1 MAVLVVA
8 EHNSGVLS
16 DGTAR
21 TITAALALDP
31 VVDVLVA
38 GEQAQAVAEQAAE
51 LSGVNRVRCCADA
64 VYSHQLAEPMAVLIL
79 SLMEDYTAVMAPG
92 GTQGR
97 DTLPRVAA
105 ALDVAQLSEITRVID
120 ANTFERPIYA
130 GNVLATVVCEEST
143 QVITVRTTAF
153 EAAAIGSSVVIEA
166 VTAVA
171 APEVTRFVEESV
183 VRSERPEL
191 GSAKVVISGGRG
203 VGSAEGFKL
212 LEKVADE
219 LNAAIGASRAA
230 VDAGY
235 VPNDYQ
241 VGQSGKAV
249 APDLYIAV
257 GISGAIQH
265 WAGMKDSKVVVA
277 INRDEDCPMIQTA
290 DYALVADLF
299 DVLPELEEGLAQLK
313 AR

>member
-8 EHNSGVLS
+8 DHKSGVLS

-21 TITAALALDP
+21 TITAALALDA

-38 GEQAQAVAEQAAE
+38 GDEAQAVAEQAAQLE
-51 LSGVNRVRCCADA
+51 GVNRVRCCTDG
-64 VYSHQLAEPMAVLIL
+64 VYSHQLAEPLAALVL
-79 SLMEDYTAVMAPG
+79 SLMDDYTAVMAPG
-92 GTQGR
+92 STLGR

-120 ANTFERPIYA
+120 GNTFERPIYA
-130 GNVLATVVCEEST
+130 GNVMATVVCEEST
-143 QVITVRTTAF
+143 KVITVRTTAF
-153 EAAAIGSSVVIEA
+153 EPAAKAQSAAVESVA
-166 VTAVA
+166 AVA
-171 APEVTRFVEESV
+171 APKVTRFVEESL

-235 VPNDYQ
+235 VPNDHQ